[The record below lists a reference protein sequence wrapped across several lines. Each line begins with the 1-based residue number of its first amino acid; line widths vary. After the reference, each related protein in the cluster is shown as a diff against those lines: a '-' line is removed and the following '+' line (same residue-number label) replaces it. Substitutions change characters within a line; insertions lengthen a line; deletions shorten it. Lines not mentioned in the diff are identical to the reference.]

1 MKLRK
6 LLTESLEELKNKP
19 SLFIPKLI
27 VSLIGSLWM
36 LGTLYL
42 TGNPLDTTNTPNI
55 EGLMI
60 SLALFPVI
68 FFLGILSPVIVA
80 EMVKNNIGL
89 IKATKKTLKYTP
101 KIMKVGLMLIAAI
114 TLAVVPAYLG
124 ILATLATGQLLWSII
139 GSIIALGILT
149 TVTFGLYFLPITL
162 TEDSATE
169 SLKESFKASK
179 NSKKEVTVLIIFSFS
194 LLFIAGAS
202 SDIITSL
209 GIAGFVIGR
218 LLSSAVTTYTVIISP
233 KKYMEIEE
241 ELNEN

>member
-6 LLTESLEELKNKP
+6 LLSESLEELKNKP

-42 TGNPLDTTNTPNI
+42 TGNPLDTASTPNI

-60 SLALFPVI
+60 SLALFPFI

-101 KIMKVGLMLIAAI
+101 KIIKVGLILVAII

-124 ILATLATGQLLWSII
+124 ILATLSTGQLLWLVL
-139 GSIIALGILT
+139 GSIVSFTILS
-149 TVTFGLYFLPITL
+149 TVTFSLYFLPITL
-162 TEDSATE
+162 TEDSAAE

-179 NSKKEVTVLIIFSFS
+179 SSKREVSVLILFSFG

-209 GIAGFVIGR
+209 GIAGFIIGR
-218 LLSSAVTTYTVIISP
+218 LLSSAVTTYTVIVSP
-233 KKYMEIEE
+233 KKYMELEE
-241 ELNEN
+241 ELNED